1 MELPKFIL
9 GDNTTVKDVVY
20 VIHTEFPRFIL
31 NVANDDLMWFEELS
45 NEDEKEIEEIT
56 EKLVEEAL
64 TFYDGEV
71 AEYDS

>member
-31 NVANDDLMWFEELS
+31 NVANDDLMWFEEFS

-56 EKLVEEAL
+56 EKLVQEAL

>member
-1 MELPKFIL
+1 
-9 GDNTTVKDVVY
+9 
-20 VIHTEFPRFIL
+20 
-31 NVANDDLMWFEELS
+31 MWFEEFS

-56 EKLVEEAL
+56 EKLVQEAL

>member
-9 GDNTTVKDVVY
+9 GDNTTVKDTVY

-31 NVANDDLMWFEELS
+31 NVANDDLMWFEEFS

-56 EKLVEEAL
+56 EKLVQEAL
-64 TFYDGEV
+64 TFYDAEV

>member
-56 EKLVEEAL
+56 EKLVQEAL

>member
-1 MELPKFIL
+1 MELPKILL
-9 GDNTTVKDVVY
+9 GDNSAVKDAVY

-31 NVANDDLMWFEELS
+31 NVANDDLMWFEEFS

-56 EKLVEEAL
+56 ENLVQEAL
-64 TFYDGEV
+64 TFYDAEV

>member
-9 GDNTTVKDVVY
+9 GDNTTVKDAVY
-20 VIHTEFPRFIL
+20 VIHIEFPRFIL
-31 NVANDDLMWFEELS
+31 NVANDDLMWFEEFS

-56 EKLVEEAL
+56 EKLVQEAL

>member
-9 GDNTTVKDVVY
+9 GDNTTVKDAVY

-31 NVANDDLMWFEELS
+31 NVANDDLMWFEEFS

-56 EKLVEEAL
+56 EKLVQEAL

>member
-1 MELPKFIL
+1 MELPKFLL
-9 GDNTTVKDVVY
+9 GDNSEVKDAVY

-31 NVANDDLMWFEELS
+31 NVANDDLMWFEEFS

-56 EKLVEEAL
+56 ENLVQEAL
-64 TFYDGEV
+64 TFYDAEV